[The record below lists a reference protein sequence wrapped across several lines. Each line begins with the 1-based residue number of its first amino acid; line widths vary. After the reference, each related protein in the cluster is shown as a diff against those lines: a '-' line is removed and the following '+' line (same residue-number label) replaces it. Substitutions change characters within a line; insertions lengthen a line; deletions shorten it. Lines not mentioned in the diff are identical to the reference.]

1 MYLFFQPKY
10 SIVPYSENYYEKK
23 KEKEKKKK
31 EKMKKERNKI
41 RDILPRETNDGK

>member
-31 EKMKKERNKI
+31 EKMKKGRNEIGDKLS
-41 RDILPRETNDGK
+41 RLTNDGK